1 MWDNPRLLNG
11 VSGFLVGLA
20 LLAAGLVGLNVLARY
35 TLFPLREAELKS
47 APQQAPRE
55 LIVAAIERHG
65 RGTFFGARID
75 ELRAALEQVP
85 WVRRAAVR
93 RVWPDRLE
101 VSLEEQVPLARWGA
115 EALVNTYGERFAGSV
130 AGELPLFVGPPGA
143 EGEIA
148 RRYRRFAELVA
159 PLGSP
164 IERVTLSA
172 RHAWQLRLA
181 NGMQLM
187 LGRDADIAEQRL
199 ASFVQAYTQGSAAPA
214 AAVDLRYPG
223 GFAIRARG

>member
-20 LLAAGLVGLNVLARY
+20 LLAAVLVGLNVLARW

-47 APQQAPRE
+47 APQQAPRA
-55 LIVAAIERHG
+55 L
-65 RGTFFGARID
+65 ID

-115 EALVNTYGERFAGSV
+115 EALVNTYGERFAGAV
-130 AGELPLFVGPPGA
+130 GGELPLFVGA
-143 EGEIA
+143 A
-148 RRYRRFAELVA
+148 R
-159 PLGSP
+159 
-164 IERVTLSA
+164 
-172 RHAWQLRLA
+172 
-181 NGMQLM
+181 
-187 LGRDADIAEQRL
+187 
-199 ASFVQAYTQGSAAPA
+199 
-214 AAVDLRYPG
+214 
-223 GFAIRARG
+223 

>member
-20 LLAAGLVGLNVLARY
+20 LLAAALVGLNVLARSA
-35 TLFPLREAELKS
+35 LFPLREAELTS
-47 APQQAPRE
+47 APRQAPRE

-75 ELRAALEQVP
+75 DLRAALEQVP

-101 VSLEEQVPLARWGA
+101 VTLEEQLPLARWGA
-115 EALVNTYGERFAGSV
+115 EALVNTHGERFAGS
-130 AGELPLFVGPPGA
+130 AQGELPVFVGPPGA
-143 EGEIA
+143 EAEMA
-148 RRYRRFAELVA
+148 RRYRRFAELLA

-164 IERVTLSA
+164 LERVTLSA

-181 NGMQLM
+181 NGMQLT
-187 LGRDADIAEQRL
+187 LGRDTQVAEQRL
-199 ASFVQAYTQGSAAPA
+199 ARFVKAYVETGASAAV
-214 AAVDLRYPG
+214 VDLRYPG
-223 GFAIRARG
+223 GFALRTRS

>member
-20 LLAAGLVGLNVLARY
+20 LLAVALVGLHALARSMI
-35 TLFPLREAELKS
+35 FPLREVELRS

-55 LIVAAIERHG
+55 LIVEAIARHG
-65 RGTFFGARID
+65 RGTFFGAHID
-75 ELRAALEQVP
+75 ELRLALEQVP

-101 VSLEEQVPLARWGA
+101 VTLEEQVPLARWGG
-115 EALVNTYGERFAGSV
+115 EALVNTYGERFAGAV
-130 AGELPLFVGPPGA
+130 KGAELPVFVGPAGA
-143 EGEIA
+143 EAEIA
-148 RRYRRFAELVA
+148 RRYRRFAEVLA

-164 IERVTLSA
+164 LERVVLSP

-181 NGMQLM
+181 NGLQLT
-187 LGRDADIAEQRL
+187 LGRDAELAEQRL
-199 ASFVQAYTQGSAAPA
+199 ALFVKVYVETGVTAAV
-214 AAVDLRYPG
+214 VDLRYPG
-223 GFAIRARG
+223 GFALRTRS

>member
-20 LLAAGLVGLNVLARY
+20 LLAAVLVGLNVLARW

-47 APQQAPRE
+47 APQQAPRA

-115 EALVNTYGERFAGSV
+115 EALVNTHGERFSGSV
-130 AGELPLFVGPPGA
+130 GGELPVFVGPAGA
-143 EGEIA
+143 EAEIA
-148 RRYRRFAELVA
+148 RRYQRFAELVA

-172 RHAWQLRLA
+172 RNAWQLRLA
-181 NGMQLM
+181 DGMQITR
-187 LGRDADIAEQRL
+187 GRDADVAEQRL
-199 ASFVQAYTQGSAAPA
+199 ARFVQAYVEIGVSAAV
-214 AAVDLRYPG
+214 VDLRYPG
-223 GFAIRARG
+223 GFALKTRG